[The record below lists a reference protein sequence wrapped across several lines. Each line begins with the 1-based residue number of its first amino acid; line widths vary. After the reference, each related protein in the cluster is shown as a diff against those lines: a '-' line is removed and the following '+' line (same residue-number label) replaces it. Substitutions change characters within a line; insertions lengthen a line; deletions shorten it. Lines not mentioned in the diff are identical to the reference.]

1 MKLLPLYP
9 LVATSLILSACA
21 GGGGGGGSSTAAVT
35 TSPFTSWSAIR
46 PNTNFQFNDA
56 ASTQFTYT
64 ANPTTG
70 IVSSITNNGISGS
83 GGYVSLTYGGSSDLT
98 AIAIT
103 SRQGQN
109 LFVSA
114 YAGDTISTIAVGP
127 VTSIVYGINKERT
140 TEVVGIN
147 GPSFGWD
154 YQTYGVWVTGEGTG
168 SGTAGAVSAG
178 NVTAVTGIPATGTAV
193 FSGNALGVF
202 GIVGAPAYLTAAA
215 MSANTNFGSR
225 TIAFATS
232 GTVASSFNGGGAF
245 SAPGL
250 NMSGNLTYGAGV
262 NQFSGAVT
270 ASNGMSGSAVG
281 KFYGPNANEIG
292 GTYNLSG
299 GGAFMGGGFG
309 GKR

>member
-1 MKLLPLYP
+1 MKKFALLITPLI
-9 LVATSLILSACA
+9 LVAC
-21 GGGGGGGSSTAAVT
+21 GGGGGDGYVAVT
-35 TSPFTSWSAIR
+35 TTPFTNWSSIK

-56 ASTQFTYT
+56 ASTQFSYT
-64 ANPTTG
+64 ANPNTG
-70 IVSSITNNGISGS
+70 IVSSITNDGITGS
-83 GGYVSLTYGGSSDLT
+83 GGYVSLTYGGSSNLT
-98 AIAIT
+98 AISLT

-109 LFVSA
+109 VTVSA
-114 YAGDTISTIAVGP
+114 YAGDSISTISAGP
-127 VTSIVYGINKERT
+127 VASVVYGINKAKT
-140 TEVVGIN
+140 TEVAGIN

-154 YQTYGVWVTGEGTG
+154 YQTYGVWVTGEGAG

-193 FSGNALGVF
+193 FYGNALGIF
-202 GIVGAPAYLTAAA
+202 GMTGAPAYLTASA
-215 MSANTNFGSR
+215 MSANTNFASR
-225 TIAFATS
+225 SIAFSTS